1 MRKNSVNNHL
11 IEFFKGVKVV
21 NIPQI
26 RMESNFI
33 RLGLNIQKPVQE
45 IQQPKAIQTIQ
56 QPKAKLEIETTPGKL
71 TIDQTKAREDV
82 DLKSARRRIEEAAQS
97 GYQDWLNG
105 LERRAS
111 QGRELM
117 EIENG
122 GNPLAYQAKLNSEG
136 PEKQFNI
143 GWVPS
148 HFSVKINYEPAKLY
162 IEAQPQKPR
171 IDVEIQK
178 PIHNYTPGKVTTE
191 ILEKNSLKIDFVDL
205 TI

>member
-1 MRKNSVNNHL
+1 M
-11 IEFFKGVKVV
+11 

-26 RMESNFI
+26 RLESNFF
-33 RLGLNIQKPVQE
+33 RLGLNIRKAVQE
-45 IQQPKAIQTIQ
+45 IEQPKAIQTIQ
-56 QPKAKLEIETTPGKL
+56 QLKAKLEIETTTGKL

-82 DLKSARRRIEEAAQS
+82 DLKSVRKRIEEAAQN
-97 GYQDWLNG
+97 GHQDWMSG
-105 LERRAS
+105 LERRAR

-122 GNPLAYQAKLNSEG
+122 GNPLAYQAKENSEG

-143 GWVPS
+143 GWIPS
-148 HFSVKINYEPAKLY
+148 HFSVKINYEPAKVH

-178 PIHNYTPGKVTTE
+178 PTHNYTPGKVTTE
-191 ILEKNSLKIDFVDL
+191 ILEKNSLKIDFINL